1 MLPNASITLV
11 YDNHSQRWEPIAASG
26 GIGYGAFFNQQEE
39 FLGSIG
45 QWGSAVNGTG
55 ASVQISTYLQNTTEK
70 PLGMWQAD
78 TGTTNAGRAHIG
90 SPQATSVFPTLGQGI
105 CLARLAVEALSSVTD
120 RYQIFFGWHD
130 AVGATNVTDGVYWL
144 YDDAASIAWQGA
156 TANNSVRTTTGAA
169 GPTVDVNYIWL
180 GIYVNSSWTRAT
192 YFYSN
197 DSITWTIAGSQTTN
211 LPTLARNTG
220 FGVTI
225 NKTIGTTVRNVSI
238 DFLANRYDITRG

>member
-1 MLPNASITLV
+1 
-11 YDNHSQRWEPIAASG
+11 
-26 GIGYGAFFNQQEE
+26 
-39 FLGSIG
+39 
-45 QWGSAVNGTG
+45 
-55 ASVQISTYLQNTTEK
+55 
-70 PLGMWQAD
+70 MWQAD